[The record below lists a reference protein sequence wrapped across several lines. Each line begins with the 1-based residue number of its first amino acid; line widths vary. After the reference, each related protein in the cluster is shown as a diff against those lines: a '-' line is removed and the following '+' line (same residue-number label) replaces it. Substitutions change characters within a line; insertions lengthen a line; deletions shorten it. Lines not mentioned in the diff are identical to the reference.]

1 LPNQKPTAVAGQRF
15 VAFLIDT
22 LIISVFIAIIWL
34 LLVDK
39 LPKDQ
44 VIGDAGFDIG
54 DKRYAFTEANSY
66 KQTIWLL
73 LSGLA
78 AFVVSVVVPA
88 FSGSSPGRAVAGI
101 RVVNEQG
108 GPPGFGKSLV
118 RWLLWII
125 DGFFFWAVG
134 GILVLANGKNQRLGD
149 MAAKTFTVKKEN
161 AGRPVEFPQ
170 IGGGYGQPGGGYG
183 QPGGGYAQPGYGG
196 YQPQPQAPQAQP
208 QAAQAQGAGWHP
220 DPRGQARLRYWDGS
234 QWTEHTS
241 A

>member
-1 LPNQKPTAVAGQRF
+1 MPNQKPTAVAGQRF

-22 LIISVFIAIIWL
+22 LIICVIIAIFWL

-54 DKRYAFTEANSY
+54 DKRYAFTEGNSE

-73 LSGLA
+73 LSGLT
-78 AFVVSVVVPA
+78 AFIVSVVIPS
-88 FSGSSPGRAVAGI
+88 FSGWSPGRAVAGI
-101 RVVNEQG
+101 RVVDGEG
-108 GPPGFGKSLV
+108 RPPGFGKSLV
-118 RWLLWII
+118 RWLLWIV

-134 GILVLANGKNQRLGD
+134 GIMVLANSKNQRLGD
-149 MAAKTFTVKKEN
+149 MATKTYTVKKELTGQPLGLDQP
-161 AGRPVEFPQ
+161 AGYAPAA
-170 IGGGYGQPGGGYG
+170 GGYGQPV
-183 QPGGGYAQPGYGG
+183 YAQP
-196 YQPQPQAPQAQP
+196 A
-208 QAAQAQGAGWHP
+208 AAQAQGAGWHP
-220 DPRGQARLRYWDGS
+220 DPHGQARLRYWDGS

>member
-1 LPNQKPTAVAGQRF
+1 VPNQKPTAVAGQRF

-22 LIISVFIAIIWL
+22 LLIFAIIAVLWL

-54 DKRYAFTEANSY
+54 DKRYAFTEGNSE
-66 KQTIWLL
+66 KQTIWIL
-73 LSGLA
+73 LSLLT

-88 FSGSSPGRAVAGI
+88 VKGSSPGRAVAGI
-101 RVVNEQG
+101 RVVDGQG
-108 GPPGFGKSLV
+108 RPPGFVKSLV
-118 RWLLWII
+118 RWLLWIV

-134 GILVLANGKNQRLGD
+134 GIMVLATGKNQRLGD
-149 MAAKTFTVKKEN
+149 MATKTFTVKKEL
-161 AGRPVEFPQ
+161 AGQPLGLDQPGGGQ
-170 IGGGYGQPGGGYG
+170 YAQPAYAQAGGYGQP
-183 QPGGGYAQPGYGG
+183 A
-196 YQPQPQAPQAQP
+196 
-208 QAAQAQGAGWHP
+208 AAQQGQGQGAGWHP
-220 DPRGQARLRYWDGS
+220 DPHHQARLRYWDGS

>member
-1 LPNQKPTAVAGQRF
+1 MPTQKPTAVAGQRF
-15 VAFLIDT
+15 VAFLIDA
-22 LIISVFIAIIWL
+22 LIISAVIAILWL

-44 VIGDAGFDIG
+44 VVGDAGFDIG

-73 LSGLA
+73 LSGLTM
-78 AFVVSVVVPA
+78 FVVSVLVPA
-88 FSGSSPGRAVAGI
+88 FSGSSPGRAVAGV

-125 DGFFFWAVG
+125 DGFFFYAVG
-134 GILVLANGKNQRLGD
+134 GILVLANSKNQRLGD

-161 AGRPVEFPQ
+161 AGQPVQFP
-170 IGGGYGQPGGGYG
+170 
-183 QPGGGYAQPGYGG
+183 QPGGGYAQPAYGG
-196 YQPQPQAPQAQP
+196 YQAQPQAPQPPAQP
-208 QAAQAQGAGWHP
+208 AQAQGPGAGWHP